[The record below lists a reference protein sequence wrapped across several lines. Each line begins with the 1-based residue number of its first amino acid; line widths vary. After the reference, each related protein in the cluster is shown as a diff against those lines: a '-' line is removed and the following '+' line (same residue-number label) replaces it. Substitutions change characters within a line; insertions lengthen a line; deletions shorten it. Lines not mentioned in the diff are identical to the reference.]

1 LARERL
7 LREHWYRTSNGHNKK
22 GHQADRDL
30 PS

>member
-1 LARERL
+1 LTRDCL

-22 GHQADRDL
+22 SHQADRDL